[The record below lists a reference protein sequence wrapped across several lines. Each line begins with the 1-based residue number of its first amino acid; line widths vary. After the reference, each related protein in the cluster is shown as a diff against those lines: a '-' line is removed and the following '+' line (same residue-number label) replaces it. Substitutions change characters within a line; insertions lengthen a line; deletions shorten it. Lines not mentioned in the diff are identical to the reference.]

1 MRRTE
6 LLGSREGWTS
16 GSGVRRVGLLAL
28 ALFVAACSDGTQ
40 TTDPDTLP
48 IGGILADHNPG
59 SGDPGQCFGDD
70 AVTYSN
76 LVSGMGTD
84 PEEVNCTA
92 NDIDIAIAIVG
103 GVEGIPNYQ
112 PGDPVQCAPG
122 PGSTITLNMSA
133 QLVQNANS
141 DRQDIGVWIG
151 TGQASAVTGECRHYF
166 LDTDLAGTFNG
177 DNTAEAPDHCAG
189 MSVGASATLPLGNIT
204 VPCAAVTT
212 DPPGDLQGPGTYL
225 QVGACI
231 GWKIPGADTQ
241 CPDNQANDGVAITP
255 EDFRAGTLLANKSK
269 CNCEPFFIPLI
280 IPGTITINKDAVPNS
295 AQDFQF
301 NTTGGGNLPASFF
314 LDDDADGT
322 LPSSRTFNNLTPGT
336 FTVTEAA
343 DPAGWQFGSLSCTST
358 GAGTS
363 TSTASK
369 TATITLA
376 GGGVATCTYVN
387 NGTGSIT
394 VTKDAVPNDAQ
405 DFQFNTTGG
414 STVPASFFLD
424 DDADGTLPN
433 TRTFTTVAA
442 GTYTVT
448 EAADPTGWQFGTL
461 SCTNSGGATSTST
474 AGKVATITLAPGG
487 SASCTYT
494 NNKQGSITITKDAVP
509 NAAQDFQF
517 NTTGGSTVPASFF
530 LDDDADGTLPNTR
543 TFTNVA
549 LGTYTV
555 TEAADPAGWAFASL
569 SCTNSGG
576 TTSTS
581 TAAKVATIT
590 IGAGGSASCTYTNNG
605 SGSITITKDAVPN
618 DAQDFQFNTT
628 GGSTVPASFFLDDDA
643 DGTLPNTRTFTTVAA
658 GTYTVTEAADP
669 TGWQFGSLSCTNSG
683 GATST
688 STAAKVATITL
699 APGGSASCTYTNN
712 KQGSIT
718 ITKDA
723 VPNGAQDF
731 QFNTTGGGTVPAS
744 FFLDDDADGTL
755 PNTRTF
761 TNVPLGTYTVT
772 EAADPAGWAFGSLS
786 CTNSGGTTSTST
798 AGKVATITIG
808 AGGTASCTYVNN
820 ELGTIIIEKETSDGS
835 NTQIFSFTRR
845 ISPSTSDA
853 GDNPNP
859 TMTDGGSS
867 SSGKK
872 LAAGTYRVCE
882 VNLAA
887 GWQDPTVTVNG
898 VLTALSVADATTGTF
913 CVQVVMTGGETDIVE
928 FTNTP
933 PPGGGTRTIG
943 YWMNHASC
951 SESNGNQ
958 YQKTIDAGFPNAVL
972 DPHINN
978 ATDPFYTSNP
988 IGVFDGTPLLTC
1000 EGAVNLLQKETVTGE
1015 KRPGDPIYNMV
1026 SQMVGAKLNLAAGAG
1041 TCTALNTALAAAS
1054 AYLVSIG
1061 FDGTG
1066 SYKDTISDADK
1077 ALVLG
1082 WAATFASYNEGTLGG
1097 GCPTHV

>member
-394 VTKDAVPNDAQ
+394 V
-405 DFQFNTTGG
+405 
-414 STVPASFFLD
+414 
-424 DDADGTLPN
+424 
-433 TRTFTTVAA
+433 
-442 GTYTVT
+442 
-448 EAADPTGWQFGTL
+448 
-461 SCTNSGGATSTST
+461 
-474 AGKVATITLAPGG
+474 
-487 SASCTYT
+487 
-494 NNKQGSITITKDAVP
+494 
-509 NAAQDFQF
+509 
-517 NTTGGSTVPASFF
+517 
-530 LDDDADGTLPNTR
+530 
-543 TFTNVA
+543 
-549 LGTYTV
+549 
-555 TEAADPAGWAFASL
+555 
-569 SCTNSGG
+569 
-576 TTSTS
+576 
-581 TAAKVATIT
+581 
-590 IGAGGSASCTYTNNG
+590 
-605 SGSITITKDAVPN
+605 TKDAVPN

>member
-448 EAADPTGWQFGTL
+448 EAADPTGWQFGSL

-517 NTTGGSTVPASFF
+517 NTTGGS
-530 LDDDADGTLPNTR
+530 
-543 TFTNVA
+543 
-549 LGTYTV
+549 
-555 TEAADPAGWAFASL
+555 
-569 SCTNSGG
+569 
-576 TTSTS
+576 
-581 TAAKVATIT
+581 
-590 IGAGGSASCTYTNNG
+590 
-605 SGSITITKDAVPN
+605 
-618 DAQDFQFNTT
+618 
-628 GGSTVPASFFLDDDA
+628 
-643 DGTLPNTRTFTTVAA
+643 
-658 GTYTVTEAADP
+658 
-669 TGWQFGSLSCTNSG
+669 
-683 GATST
+683 
-688 STAAKVATITL
+688 
-699 APGGSASCTYTNN
+699 
-712 KQGSIT
+712 
-718 ITKDA
+718 
-723 VPNGAQDF
+723 
-731 QFNTTGGGTVPAS
+731 TVPAS